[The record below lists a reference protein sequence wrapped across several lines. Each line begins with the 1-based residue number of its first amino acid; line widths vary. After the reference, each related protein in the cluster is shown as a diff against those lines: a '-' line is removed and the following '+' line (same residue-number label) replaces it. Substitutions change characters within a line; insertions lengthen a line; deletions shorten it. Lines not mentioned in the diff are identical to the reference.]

1 MNLTTTQTRAK
12 SPSTTNSDNLIEF
25 RPWASSLVHMEIARR
40 GYMGDSAIWRHAREW
55 ARHARVAAPDD
66 RHAWKVEAGEV
77 YTREHPRNVAERLG
91 VSVGHVWN
99 IMSAMRAEGLIQT
112 RRCSQ
117 KRMSVVFL
125 FETSGSTRTLT
136 NGTPERSREGS
147 HEDSS
152 GPRSDPL
159 SGPRTERTEQR
170 AACSSRG
177 TETKDQLPPSEFCSA
192 RQRAMAC
199 SIGRRV
205 GVYVDEARMA
215 RLTRSEASRILTDL
229 ERRER
234 EFDSPEGRQARFKRY
249 FKHSVEDPDDYAES
263 LLFGRPYDRTFDL
276 VLCHQ

>member
-1 MNLTTTQTRAK
+1 MNLTTTQARAK
-12 SPSTTNSDNLIEF
+12 SPSTDNLIQF

-66 RHAWKVEAGEV
+66 GHAWKVEAGAV

-112 RRCSQ
+112 RRCSP

-125 FETSGSTRTLT
+125 FETPGSTRTLT

-147 HEDSS
+147 HEGSHEDSS
-152 GPRSDPL
+152 GPRSDPR
-159 SGPRTERTEQR
+159 SGPRTERTEER

-192 RQRAMAC
+192 GQRAMAC
-199 SIGRRV
+199 SIGRRI

-229 ERRER
+229 ERRES
-234 EFDSPEGRQARFKRY
+234 EFDSPEGRKARINRY
-249 FKHSVEDPDDYAES
+249 IRRQVDDPDDYTES
-263 LLFGRPYDRTFDL
+263 MLFGRPYEETLNFGG
-276 VLCHQ
+276 QA